1 MSKLYSLIKKVRE
14 EEDKEA
20 MGTII
25 SKFKPRIRSSLTQ
38 TSRQE
43 REDMQQE
50 VYIKIMEVVY
60 KYDIESTPSIWE
72 LIDFDELSRRWK
84 NE

>member
-1 MSKLYSLIKKVRE
+1 MNKLYSLIKKVRE
-14 EEDKEA
+14 EEDNEA
-20 MGTII
+20 METII

-38 TSRQE
+38 TSIQE

-50 VYIKIMEVVY
+50 VYMKIIEVVY

-72 LIDFDELSRRWK
+72 LIDFSTLSRRWN